1 MNLTRMNFK
10 EYKKCVDRILKQ
22 NNLKKDED
30 YDNILMYDRILNG
43 FMHGINPMKIISTI
57 HKKEIN

>member
-30 YDNILMYDRILNG
+30 YDDMLMYDRILNG
-43 FMHGINPMKIISTI
+43 FMHGINPMEIISTI